1 MSTVDHKVIDV
12 SSLSLF
18 NSNKEILAIYS
29 MLAWTPAAE
38 NAEDWGG
45 NAELEYLLLIW
56 LGLVGSRL

>member
-1 MSTVDHKVIDV
+1 MSIVDHKVIGV

-18 NSNKEILAIYS
+18 NSNQEILAIYS

-45 NAELEYLLLIW
+45 NAELEYLLLI
-56 LGLVGSRL
+56 